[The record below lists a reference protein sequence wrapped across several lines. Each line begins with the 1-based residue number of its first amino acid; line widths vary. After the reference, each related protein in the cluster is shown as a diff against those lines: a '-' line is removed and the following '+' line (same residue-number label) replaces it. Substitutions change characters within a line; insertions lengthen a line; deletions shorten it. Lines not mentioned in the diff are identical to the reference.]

1 MDHAIKHTP
10 PAGSFAELL
19 LATINPVTGAPYQGR
34 LRAESSAL
42 FSAGADTTAHTITW
56 ALYAPNADLLCKVLQ
71 PCHDTAAARTG
82 HLSCSP
88 SLALAHSARI
98 HVGIAVDCWLAA
110 ICPELR
116 YH

>member
-10 PAGSFAELL
+10 PAGSFAQLL

-71 PCHDTAAARTG
+71 PCHHLAAAGTG
-82 HLSCSP
+82 ASVLPNCH
-88 SLALAHSARI
+88 
-98 HVGIAVDCWLAA
+98 
-110 ICPELR
+110 
-116 YH
+116 